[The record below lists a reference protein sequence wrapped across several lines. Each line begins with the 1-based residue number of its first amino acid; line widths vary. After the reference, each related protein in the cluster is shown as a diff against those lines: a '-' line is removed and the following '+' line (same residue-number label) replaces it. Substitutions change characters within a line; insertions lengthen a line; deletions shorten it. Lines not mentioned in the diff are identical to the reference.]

1 MDILNQSEPE
11 RNLFGAMA
19 LGNLGPSASA
29 RSFLSGLV
37 GPALGFLGGSILG
50 GGGGQETQVVPQSA
64 IRPGQE
70 RLLDR
75 LSSFLQPQIGQQGRV
90 PGQEFAPS
98 GPGQLQQQ
106 AFGLPGFGQAQ
117 QAFGQSF
124 DPSVIAQNFQGTAD
138 FARQGFQQQII
149 PAIMAALGQQG
160 AARSSGAADILG
172 REGRNLELGLASQ
185 LGQQQQAGLNRAFQ
199 APGQALSF
207 ASQIANLGQAQ
218 RGIGQEQQAFNL
230 QRFNAQDPLRNP
242 AINLALQTG
251 GQQTFQ
257 QPGVIPGT
265 PGLGQQ
271 LLPLAG
277 QALGAAGAAGGFG
290 NLFSGLF

>member
-1 MDILNQSEPE
+1 MGLFDFVGDI
-11 RNLFGAMA
+11 F
-19 LGNLGPSASA
+19 
-29 RSFLSGLV
+29 
-37 GPALGFLGGSILG
+37 
-50 GGGGQETQVVPQSA
+50 GGGQETQVVPQSA

-70 RLLDR
+70 KTLDA
-75 LSSFLQPQIGQQGRV
+75 LTAFLRPQIGQQGRV

-124 DPSVIAQNFQGTAD
+124 DPSGIAQNFQPTAN
-138 FARQGFQQQII
+138 FARRGFSQETI

-160 AARSSGAADILG
+160 AARSSGATNILG

-185 LGQQQQAGLNRAFQ
+185 LGQQQQAGMQRAFQ
-199 APGQALSF
+199 APGQALNF
-207 ASQIANLGQAQ
+207 ASQIANLGQQQ

-242 AINLALQTG
+242 ALNLALQAG

-257 QPGVIPGT
+257 QPGVVPGT
-265 PGLGQQ
+265 PGIGQQ

-277 QALGAAGAAGGFG
+277 SALGAAGAAGGFG
-290 NLFSGLF
+290 ALLSGI